1 MARHEEGFFS
11 ARDNL
16 RLFWEHEAP
25 EGDAKAHVAIVHG
38 YADHCGRYR
47 TVIDALVRD
56 GYAIHAFDYRG
67 HGQSGGRR
75 GHVDNFHD
83 YIHDLEDFW
92 GRVRA
97 RAEGKKTFLL
107 GHSHGALMALV
118 WQRSRPQ
125 DLAGMILSAP
135 YLQLAIVPPKIKVLA
150 AKVVGRV
157 VPWLPVASEITPE
170 QLTRDPELLRQVK
183 KDPLY
188 NRNVT
193 PRWFEESNRAQAEAM
208 RDAPSLEVPFFMFCG
223 SGDTVAAPSAAH
235 ALFERAGSKDKTFKE
250 YPGMLH
256 EPMNDLG
263 REEVFGDISAWLSG
277 HL

>member
-16 RLFWEHEAP
+16 RLFWEFEAP
-25 EGDAKAHVAIVHG
+25 ESEPKAHVAIVHG

-47 TVIDALVRD
+47 TVIDALVAD
-56 GYAIHAFDYRG
+56 GYAVHAFDYRG

-75 GHVDNFHD
+75 GHVDRFHE
-83 YIHDLEDFW
+83 YLHDLEDFW
-92 GRVRA
+92 SRVRA

-107 GHSHGALMALV
+107 AHSHGALMALV
-118 WQRSRPQ
+118 WQRGRPQ
-125 DLAGMILSAP
+125 GLEGMILSAP

-150 AKVVGRV
+150 AKAVGRV
-157 VPWLPVASEITPE
+157 VPWLPVASEIKLE
-170 QLTRDPELLRQVK
+170 QLTRDPELLRQVQ

-188 NRNVT
+188 NRKVT

-208 RDAPSLEVPFFMFCG
+208 RDAATLEAPFFMFCG

-235 ALFERAGSKDKTFKE
+235 TLFERAGSKDKTFKE

-263 REEVFGDISAWLSG
+263 REEVFRDISAWLSK